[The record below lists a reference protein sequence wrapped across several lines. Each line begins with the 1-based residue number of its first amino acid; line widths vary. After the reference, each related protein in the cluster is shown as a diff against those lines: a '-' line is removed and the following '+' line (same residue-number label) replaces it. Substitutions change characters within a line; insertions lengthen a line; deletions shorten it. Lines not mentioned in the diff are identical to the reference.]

1 MRRIDNRLFHTNY
14 KTMQLTVKAG
24 AAVFA
29 LFVLSANCFAD
40 PFKPAVID
48 DADGF
53 TNIRA
58 EKSANSALIGKVKT
72 GEVFY
77 AEPAADSWWRVAAI
91 EGKTGFISKTHIR
104 LIEESP
110 GSDAARTRITPADI
124 LVSENPTDA
133 EAQYTMGLKYFYGFG
148 IPTDRK
154 VSRVWFLQAAGEG
167 HLAAKASLGRQIFLG
182 EGGQKDRELG
192 MSLIKPGLE
201 AGNARAQSM
210 FAICLATLYDESDG
224 FSARNKRLTVACI
237 SWLRKAAAQGGVD
250 GVRAAGAANEIEQA
264 YRADIRN
271 EAAAKIWNTLIGAGS
286 GGSEQCPRCFGTGRD
301 QGFGTLSCQYCDGT
315 GVR

>member
-1 MRRIDNRLFHTNY
+1 MKY
-14 KTMQLTVKAG
+14 KTMQLPMKA
-24 AAVFA
+24 ATAVFVLFA
-29 LFVLSANCFAD
+29 LTTVCIAER
-40 PFKPAVID
+40 FKPAVID
-48 DADGF
+48 DPDGF

-58 EKSANSALIGKVKT
+58 EKSSNSALIGQVKT

-77 AEPAADSWWRVAAI
+77 AIPSGDSWWQVAAI
-91 EGKTGFISKTHIR
+91 EGKTGFMNKNRIR

-124 LVSENPTDA
+124 QVSENPTGA

-210 FAICLATLYDESDG
+210 FAVCLATLYDESDG
-224 FSARNKRLTVACI
+224 FSARNKKLTLACI
-237 SWLRKAAAQGGVD
+237 SWFKKAAAHGGVD
-250 GVRAAGAANEIEQA
+250 GVRAAAAAQEIEKAFQA
-264 YRADIRN
+264 DLRDEAVAGLWNALVGGDSEVYDDHNYCGTGMTKDQFLAACARGDIR
-271 EAAAKIWNTLIGAGS
+271 
-286 GGSEQCPRCFGTGRD
+286 
-301 QGFGTLSCQYCDGT
+301 
-315 GVR
+315 